1 MSDRTTAAE
10 TLAAGAPAKS
20 TPHVDAGDA
29 GYSKDLKS
37 RHINMIAIGGAIG
50 TGLFLGAGGRL
61 ASAGP
66 SLAIAYAVCGVFA
79 FFVVRALGELVLYR
93 PSSGAFVSYA
103 REFMGEKGAFAAG
116 WLYFLNWS
124 TTAIADITAAA
135 TYAHFW
141 AHVQRHPAVGPR
153 ADRPRRRPHRQPH
166 LGEVLRRDGVLVRDH
181 QGRRAGRLHAGRHLP
196 GGHPAPGRRPH
207 PRPRPPITD
216 NGGIFPTGMLPML
229 LVIQGVVFAYASVEL
244 CGVAAGETENPE
256 KIMPK
261 AINSIM
267 WRVGLF
273 YVGSV
278 VLLALL
284 LPYTAYSGDQSP
296 FVTVMDKLGVPGAA
310 GVMNLVV
317 LTAALSSLNSGLY
330 STGRILRSMALSG
343 SAPKFT
349 GRMNKGQVP
358 YGGILLT
365 AGFGV
370 LGVGLNYVVP
380 GQAFEIVLN
389 FASIGILGTWGMI
402 MLCSLLFWHRAA
414 GRPGHPPLA
423 TGCPGPRTP
432 RSSRWSSSPR
442 VPGPDVVRTAAS
454 GRTTVMCLP
463 LIAAALVGGWFV
475 VRGRVGRDRGGAPG
489 RRDRRSPRGLNDGY
503 GRSAAAAG
511 PLRQPQPAL
520 EAVRL
525 SRHRIGELQH
535 LREELKRPG
544 VVVGRRLPDDRIDRV
559 VQERQPEAVHV
570 DPQLMGAAGGRQQP
584 VPAEPAPVLEQLDP
598 ALAVRLARLLAGGHH
613 PALLHDPAAYGHGQ
627 RERRVVRRHRLVL
640 LAHPPVPEQRLVR
653 APVPGPYDEERQ
665 PRGQPV
671 EPVRGLQLRAAR
683 DRGAAGPAPSR

>member
-1 MSDRTTAAE
+1 MSDRITAAE
-10 TLAAGAPAKS
+10 KPAAGVPATS

-37 RHINMIAIGGAIG
+37 RHISMIAIGGAIG
-50 TGLFLGAGGRL
+50 TGLFLGAGGRM
-61 ASAGP
+61 AGAGP

-103 REFMGEKGAFAAG
+103 REFMGEKGAYAAG

-141 AHVQRHPAVGPR
+141 AMFSDVPQWVLALIALAVVLTANLISVKYFGEMEFWFAIIKVAALVAFMLVGIYLVVTQHPVDGHTPGFSTI
-153 ADRPRRRPHRQPH
+153 AD
-166 LGEVLRRDGVLVRDH
+166 G
-181 QGRRAGRLHAGRHLP
+181 
-196 GGHPAPGRRPH
+196 
-207 PRPRPPITD
+207 
-216 NGGIFPTGMLPML
+216 GGIFPVGMLPML

-284 LPYTAYSGDQSP
+284 LPYTAYSGDESP

-330 STGRILRSMALSG
+330 STGRILRSMALAG
-343 SAPKFT
+343 SAPRFT

-370 LGVGLNYVVP
+370 LGVGLNYLMP

-402 MLCSLLFWHRAA
+402 MLCSLLFWHRSQDGRVTRPSYRLPWAPYTQIVTLLFLA
-414 GRPGHPPLA
+414 GVAFLMWWG
-423 TGCPGPRTP
+423 GG
-432 RSSRWSSSPR
+432 
-442 VPGPDVVRTAAS
+442 V
-454 GRTTVMCLP
+454 GRTTVMFLP
-463 LIAAALVGGWFV
+463 LIAAALVGGWYV
-475 VRGRVGRDRGGAPG
+475 VRGRVRD
-489 RRDRRSPRGLNDGY
+489 L
-503 GRSAAAAG
+503 AA
-511 PLRQPQPAL
+511 
-520 EAVRL
+520 
-525 SRHRIGELQH
+525 
-535 LREELKRPG
+535 
-544 VVVGRRLPDDRIDRV
+544 
-559 VQERQPEAVHV
+559 ERQDA
-570 DPQLMGAAGGRQQP
+570 
-584 VPAEPAPVLEQLDP
+584 
-598 ALAVRLARLLAGGHH
+598 
-613 PALLHDPAAYGHGQ
+613 
-627 RERRVVRRHRLVL
+627 
-640 LAHPPVPEQRLVR
+640 
-653 APVPGPYDEERQ
+653 
-665 PRGQPV
+665 
-671 EPVRGLQLRAAR
+671 
-683 DRGAAGPAPSR
+683 